1 MVQAQIGEIIDECP
15 VIKIEDLTDYSPVE
29 SIATYK
35 IHDYLSS
42 VPAINSSFV
51 ITDITID
58 GDDVL
63 GGAIT
68 VLTDPSGNLYDPTL
82 YYTDIVSQINGSTPD
97 FGARLIIPSN
107 TATFREWYVEIFAYG
122 ALNNGK
128 VLASN
133 TDPGITPLMTN
144 FTGGTDLDYRNISIY
159 GPRDCYLDLGGT
171 AQKDAFIFNH
181 ANYAVGSVITF
192 DICGQEIA
200 YTVTDRNTRDC
211 IIADLVKILN
221 ETEDNYCG
229 LIFTEASGSI
239 EVLASEVGTPFFIT
253 VSYSLIPV
261 IDYISKVNLEANQT
275 NWKLPNT
282 EDENIFAYEPN
293 DKGGKH
299 VVTLTIGS
307 GCDKSVVRKEYYN
320 WCFDK
325 QSFDCCFNALALKVS
340 CGKDDITKAAN
351 LRNIIR
357 AIDVMEEEGRDPVDI
372 QKAVDYGWSI
382 CEPLDCCKSNRRSKI
397 VVTNS
402 NTGDCGCG

>member
-1 MVQAQIGEIIDECP
+1 MVQAQIGAIIDECP

-35 IHDYLSS
+35 IHDYVSS
-42 VPAINSSFV
+42 TPAINTSFV

-58 GDDVL
+58 GNDVL

-68 VLTDPSGNLYDPTL
+68 VVTDPSGNLYDPTL
-82 YYTDIVSQINGSTPD
+82 YYNDIVAQINGSTPD

-107 TATFREWYVEIFAYG
+107 TSTFKEWYIEIYAYG
-122 ALNNGK
+122 AINNGL
-128 VLASN
+128 VLAS
-133 TDPGITPLMTN
+133 DSELTPLMTD
-144 FTGGTDLDYRNISIY
+144 FAGGEDLDYRNISIY
-159 GPRDCYLDLGGT
+159 GPRNCYLDLGGV
-171 AQKDAFIFNH
+171 AQKDSFIFNH
-181 ANYAVGSVITF
+181 ANYLIGSIITF
-192 DICGQEIA
+192 TVCEQDVV
-200 YTVTDRNTRDC
+200 YTVTERNTRDC

-221 ETEDNYCG
+221 DTEDNYCG
-229 LIFTEASGSI
+229 LIFTDTGGTI

-253 VSYSLIPV
+253 VGYSLEPV
-261 IDYISKVNLEANQT
+261 TDYISKVNLVANQT

-282 EDENIFAYEPN
+282 EDENIFSYEPN
-293 DKGGKH
+293 DRGGKH
-299 VVTLTIGS
+299 VVTLTVGT
-307 GCDKSVVRKEYYN
+307 GCDKSVDRKEYYN

-340 CGKDDITKAAN
+340 CGKDDIVKAAN

-357 AIDVMEEEGRDPVDI
+357 AIEVMEEEGRDPVEI
-372 QKAVDYGWSI
+372 QKAVDLGWSI

-402 NTGDCGCG
+402 SVSDCGCS